1 MKNSTGLNCFTPIL
15 YQPTMKKSELTHLNK
30 TLLLEDDSD
39 IKANTRHPYL
49 VIFIGKDSGR
59 RHKIHQGIM
68 TIGRSPQADIIIDDD
83 RVSRIHCIIEWSGDT
98 ITLEDK
104 GSTNG
109 TYVDSRRVNRAPL
122 HPGTPLQIGRSVMK
136 IEYKDEVEIRSEDSL
151 LRSASFDALTGI
163 FNRQHFI
170 KLASMELAYASR
182 HKLPIGVIMMDID
195 DFKQVNDTYGHQ
207 RGDLVLAQF
216 AKVVG
221 GNMRSE
227 DLFARYGGEEF
238 IILSRGEIN
247 KEIMNVQCERI
258 RKAIEHFEFRFED
271 ACVRI
276 TVSLGFHLKK
286 AANSDVETMLYDL
299 IDKADEALYLAKER
313 GRNRTE
319 TF

>member
-1 MKNSTGLNCFTPIL
+1 
-15 YQPTMKKSELTHLNK
+15 
-30 TLLLEDDSD
+30 
-39 IKANTRHPYL
+39 
-49 VIFIGKDSGR
+49 
-59 RHKIHQGIM
+59 
-68 TIGRSPQADIIIDDD
+68 
-83 RVSRIHCIIEWSGDT
+83 
-98 ITLEDK
+98 
-104 GSTNG
+104 
-109 TYVDSRRVNRAPL
+109 
-122 HPGTPLQIGRSVMK
+122 MK

-271 ACVRI
+271 AYVRI